1 MGIDA
6 KLLMNIAMM
15 QKAIDGTDLQSINEY
30 DLFNRYWVDINEVQT
45 LLYIRQDSAFSLAFK
60 TLNKI

>member
-15 QKAIDGTDLQSINEY
+15 QKVIDGTDLQSINEY
-30 DLFNRYWVDINEVQT
+30 DLFNRYWVDINEV
-45 LLYIRQDSAFSLAFK
+45 
-60 TLNKI
+60 